1 MKWRSTLT
9 LSVAAALL
17 MAAASAAQDL
27 KPGKLPE
34 PQLTIGK
41 PLMEVLKAR
50 KSSRDFKHE
59 KLPAQ
64 TLSNL
69 LWAAWGINRPEAG
82 KRTAPSARNKQE
94 IDVYVATA
102 GGLFVYDA
110 KNHSLELILSQDIR
124 AKCGTQDYVKN
135 APVNLVYVAD
145 YSRMTERPDTEKPPT
160 SWADTGFISQ
170 NIYLYCASEGL
181 APVVRALIDR
191 DELAKAMKLRPDQ
204 KITLSQSVGLPQSK

>member
-1 MKWRSTLT
+1 MKSRSILA
-9 LSVAAALL
+9 LSLAAVLCMGTVVTAG
-17 MAAASAAQDL
+17 DL

-41 PLMEVLKAR
+41 PLMEVLKIR
-50 KSSRDFKHE
+50 KSSRDFKRE
-59 KLPAQ
+59 KLPVQ

-69 LWAAWGINRPEAG
+69 LWAACGINRSEAG

-102 GGLFVYDA
+102 DGLFLYDA
-110 KNHSLELILSQDIR
+110 KNHGLELILSQDIR
-124 AKCGTQDYVKN
+124 AKCGTQDYVKDV
-135 APVNLVYVAD
+135 PVNLVYVAD
-145 YSRMTERPDTEKPPT
+145 YSRMTERPETEKPPT

-170 NIYLYCASEGL
+170 NVYLYCASEGL
-181 APVVRALIDR
+181 ATVVRALIDR

>member
-1 MKWRSTLT
+1 MKSRTMLA
-9 LSVAAALL
+9 LSLAAALL
-17 MAAASAAQDL
+17 MGTVTAAQDL

-59 KLPAQ
+59 KLPVQ

-69 LWAAWGINRPEAG
+69 LWAAWGINRAEAG
-82 KRTAPSARNKQE
+82 KHTAPSARNKQE
-94 IDVYVATA
+94 IDVYVAT
-102 GGLFVYDA
+102 GDGLFLYDA
-110 KNHSLELILSQDIR
+110 KNHGLELVLSQDIR

-135 APVNLVYVAD
+135 APVNLVFVAD
-145 YSRMTERPDTEKPPT
+145 YSRMSEREETEKLPW

-170 NIYLYCASEGL
+170 NVYLYCASEGL
-181 APVVRALIDR
+181 ATVVRALIDR

-204 KITLSQSVGLPQSK
+204 KITLSQSVGLAQSK

>member
-1 MKWRSTLT
+1 MRWRLRLVLALT
-9 LSVAAALL
+9 AAALIGTV
-17 MAAASAAQDL
+17 AAAQDL

-41 PLMEVLKAR
+41 TLMEALKAR

-64 TLSNL
+64 TLSNM
-69 LWAAWGINRPEAG
+69 LWAAWGINRPETG
-82 KRTAPSARNKQE
+82 KRTAPSSRNKQE

-102 GGLFVYDA
+102 DGLFLYDA

-145 YSRMTERPDTEKPPT
+145 YTRMGERPETEKALT
-160 SWADTGFISQ
+160 SWADAGFISQ
-170 NIYLYCASEGL
+170 NVYLYCASEGL
-181 APVVRALIDR
+181 ATVVRALIDR
-191 DELAKAMKLRPDQ
+191 GELAKVMKLRPDQ
-204 KITLSQSVGLPQSK
+204 KITLSQSAGLPQSK

>member
-1 MKWRSTLT
+1 MKSRSMLA
-9 LSVAAALL
+9 LCFGAALL
-17 MAAASAAQDL
+17 VGAVAAAQDL
-27 KPGKLPE
+27 KPGNLPE

-50 KSSRDFKHE
+50 KSSRDFKQE
-59 KLPAQ
+59 KLPSQ

-69 LWAAWGINRPEAG
+69 LWAACGVNRPEAG
-82 KRTAPSARNKQE
+82 KRTAPTARNKQE

-102 GGLFVYDA
+102 DGLFLYDA
-110 KNHSLELILSQDIR
+110 KKHSLDLIVSDDIR

-135 APVNLVYVAD
+135 APVNLVFVAD
-145 YSRMTERPDTEKPPT
+145 YSRMSERTEAEKQAL

-170 NIYLYCASEGL
+170 NVYLYCASEGL
-181 APVVRALIDR
+181 ATVVRALIDR
-191 DELAKAMKLRPDQ
+191 DELAKAMKLPPDQ

>member
-1 MKWRSTLT
+1 MKNRSILA
-9 LSVAAALL
+9 LSLAAALL
-17 MAAASAAQDL
+17 MGTVAAAQDL

-59 KLPAQ
+59 KLPVQ

-82 KRTAPSARNKQE
+82 KHTAPSARNKQE
-94 IDVYVATA
+94 IDVYLATA
-102 GGLFVYDA
+102 DGLFLFDA

-135 APVNLVYVAD
+135 APVNLVFVAD
-145 YSRMTERPDTEKPPT
+145 YSRMTERSETENLPT

-170 NIYLYCASEGL
+170 NVYLYCASEGL
-181 APVVRALIDR
+181 ATVVRALIDR
-191 DELAKAMKLRPDQ
+191 DELAKVMKLRPDQ

>member
-1 MKWRSTLT
+1 MSIYIGIIFGHGIAHGDRR
-9 LSVAAALL
+9 
-17 MAAASAAQDL
+17 AAQDL

-59 KLPAQ
+59 KLPVQ

-82 KRTAPSARNKQE
+82 KHTAPSSRNKQE

-102 GGLFVYDA
+102 DGLFLYDA
-110 KNHSLELILSQDIR
+110 KNHSLELILSAR
-124 AKCGTQDYVKN
+124 YTGEMRHTGLCEEC
-135 APVNLVYVAD
+135 
-145 YSRMTERPDTEKPPT
+145 SRESRVSSRIIP
-160 SWADTGFISQ
+160 A
-170 NIYLYCASEGL
+170 
-181 APVVRALIDR
+181 
-191 DELAKAMKLRPDQ
+191 
-204 KITLSQSVGLPQSK
+204 